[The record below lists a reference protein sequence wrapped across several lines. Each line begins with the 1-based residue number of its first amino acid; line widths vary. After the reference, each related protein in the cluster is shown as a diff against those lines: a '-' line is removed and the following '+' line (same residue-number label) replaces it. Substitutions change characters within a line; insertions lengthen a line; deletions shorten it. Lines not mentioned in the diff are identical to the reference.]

1 MYVLSSVGDYS
12 SGRAAVS
19 LPAKVSQPSSK
30 RKSSLKPRVVSESQH
45 AETSGGTERD
55 KVPLC
60 PICSGPVSEAQTKRS
75 CQSCQKRC
83 HASCLDGKKG
93 QCCTTS
99 NSCAKC
105 GNKIGAV
112 EAKCLICKNAMCSTN
127 CFHEYNVDM
136 TGEDGFCESC
146 FKLKTS
152 EMLVI
157 ITQIAR
163 SSTSHSSSQRTQG
176 EYFYSASASPL
187 PSHTS
192 SGASS
197 QRSADDS
204 DEGEHANAHGE
215 GAATSGGKNGEGKME
230 R

>member
-1 MYVLSSVGDYS
+1 
-12 SGRAAVS
+12 
-19 LPAKVSQPSSK
+19 
-30 RKSSLKPRVVSESQH
+30 
-45 AETSGGTERD
+45 
-55 KVPLC
+55 
-60 PICSGPVSEAQTKRS
+60 
-75 CQSCQKRC
+75 
-83 HASCLDGKKG
+83 
-93 QCCTTS
+93 
-99 NSCAKC
+99 
-105 GNKIGAV
+105 
-112 EAKCLICKNAMCSTN
+112 
-127 CFHEYNVDM
+127 M
-136 TGEDGFCESC
+136 TGEEGFCESC

-157 ITQIAR
+157 IRQIAR
-163 SSTSHSSSQRTQG
+163 GSTSHSSQRTQG

-204 DEGEHANAHGE
+204 DEGDHAHAHGE